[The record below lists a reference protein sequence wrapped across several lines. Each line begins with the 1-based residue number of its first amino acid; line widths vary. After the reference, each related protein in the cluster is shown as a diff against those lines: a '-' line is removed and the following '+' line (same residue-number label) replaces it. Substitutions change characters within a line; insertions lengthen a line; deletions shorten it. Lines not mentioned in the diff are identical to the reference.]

1 MSVMFYLSMQK
12 VGQELCCNY
21 VKVRENLED
30 LRLSLHGKLSKVC
43 QINTGRLSSRPVP
56 IRPMN
61 LFNLNRGVGTSLIGF
76 IMTYMIVL

>member
-43 QINTGRLSSRPVP
+43 QINTHWKIVFASRSDPTNELV
-56 IRPMN
+56 
-61 LFNLNRGVGTSLIGF
+61 
-76 IMTYMIVL
+76 